1 MLKKLIALSL
11 DYPKT
16 VIMITLVI
24 TLLFM
29 IQFPKITIDTDP
41 ENMLEETQSDR
52 IFYDRM
58 KKDFGINDMIV
69 LGITNDPNIYTLSF
83 LDKLDR
89 IINQILRIKGVII
102 EDVISFSTSN
112 NVTFE
117 NGFLKVNKIM
127 KNVPNSK
134 AEADIIRKNID
145 DNPLFLE
152 KIVSKNGKSVAIYIP
167 IEKKSMSY
175 RISKEIEKIVQAE
188 LDEDQKYYIA
198 GLPVAEDTF
207 GYEMF
212 REMGITAPIIGFVIF
227 VLMFFLFRK
236 VILII
241 PSMVVMMFSVIWAMG
256 LLIGLGFTVH
266 IMSSMI
272 PVFLM
277 PIAVLDSVHIL
288 SEFYDRYPQF
298 RNKRGTLIA
307 VTDELFTPMFYT
319 SITSSVGFSSLALAA
334 IPPVR
339 IFGLFVA
346 FGIMSAWILT
356 IIFIPAW
363 IMLLNEEKLSKR
375 LCEKSDKVSLFAKK
389 LQSLGVFAFEK
400 SGRIIV
406 VGVLLLLIG
415 IFGLTQIQVNDNP
428 VKWFKK
434 DHPIRIADDVM
445 NTQFGGTYMA
455 YIVAEGNQEDII
467 KQPEVISYFDNLQK
481 YLENDKLVGKTTSV
495 ADIVKRINYTLHG
508 GDTKYSVVPKTA
520 EEIAQYLFLFL
531 SSGDPNDLDN
541 FVDYD
546 YKNANI
552 WIQMKSGDN
561 KDMENVENLS
571 KDYINNNPPP
581 PGINFSWSGLTYIN
595 KVWQD
600 LMVKGMLKAIMGG
613 FAVVFV
619 LMVILFRSFWLGLIS
634 MLPLSFAIILSYGI
648 IGFIGKDYDMPI
660 AVCSSLSLGLA
671 VDFAIHF
678 IQRFKQKF
686 QKEQDLRNSNMYV
699 FGLPAR
705 AISRNALVI
714 IIGFLPLMLSGL
726 TPYVTVG
733 TFFASLMIFSTISTL
748 IFMPAVLS
756 FFGKYIFKT
765 EEVKNVI

>member
-1 MLKKLIALSL
+1 MFKKLIALAL
-11 DYPKT
+11 DYPRT
-16 VIMITLVI
+16 VILVTMIITLV
-24 TLLFM
+24 FM

-41 ENMLEETQSDR
+41 ENMLEETQPER
-52 IFYDRM
+52 MFYNKI
-58 KKDFGINDMIV
+58 KKDFGLNDMIV
-69 LGITNDPNIYTLSF
+69 LGISDNTNIFSPSVLG
-83 LDKLDR
+83 KLDR
-89 IINQILRIKGVII
+89 IINKILRIKGVII
-102 EDVISFSTSN
+102 EDVISFSTTN
-112 NVTFE
+112 NVKVE
-117 NGFLKVNKIM
+117 NGFLKIDRIM
-127 KNVPNSK
+127 DNVPNTA
-134 AEADIIRKNID
+134 AEAEIIRRDIN
-145 DNPLFLE
+145 DNQLFLE
-152 KIVSKNGKSVAIYIP
+152 KIVSKDGKSAAIYIP

-175 RISKEIEKIVQAE
+175 RISKEIEEIVQTE
-188 LDEDQKYYIA
+188 LDEEQKYYIA

-212 REMGITAPIIGFVIF
+212 KEMGVTAPIIGFVIF
-227 VLMFFLFRK
+227 ILMFFLFRK
-236 VILII
+236 VTLII
-241 PSMVVMMFSVIWAMG
+241 PSMVVMMFSVAWAMG

-272 PVFLM
+272 PIFLM

-298 RNKRGTLIA
+298 KNKRKTLIA
-307 VTDELFTPMFYT
+307 VTDELFTPMLYT
-319 SITSSVGFSSLALAA
+319 SITTSIGFSSLALAA

-346 FGIMSAWILT
+346 FGVMAAWILT

-363 IMLLNEEKLSKR
+363 IMLLNEEKLSK
-375 LCEKSDKVSLFAKK
+375 LIDKKSDKVSLFAKK
-389 LQSLGVFAFEK
+389 LQSLGSFAFEK
-400 SGRIIV
+400 RGRIII
-406 VGVLLLLIG
+406 VGVLLLIVG

-434 DHPIRIADDVM
+434 DHTIRIADDVM
-445 NTQFGGTYMA
+445 NAQFGGTYMA
-455 YIVAEGNQEDII
+455 YLIAEGDREDII
-467 KQPEVISYFDNLQK
+467 KQPEVNNYFNNLQK
-481 YLENDKLVGKTTSV
+481 YLENNELIGKTSSV
-495 ADIVKRINYTLHG
+495 VDIIKRINYVLHG
-508 GDTKYSVVPKTA
+508 ADERYNIVPETI

-531 SSGDPNDLDN
+531 SSGDPDDLDN

-546 YKNANI
+546 YQNAAI

-561 KDMENVENLS
+561 KVMEKIENLTQ
-571 KDYINNNPPP
+571 DYIIKNPPP
-581 PGINFSWSGLTYIN
+581 AGIHFSWSGLTYIN

-600 LMVKGMLKAIMGG
+600 LMVKGMFKAIMGG

-678 IQRFKQKF
+678 IQRFKQSF
-686 QKEQDLRNSNMYV
+686 QKEQDLRNSNMHV
-699 FGLPAR
+699 FSLPAR

-714 IIGFLPLMLSGL
+714 IIGFLPLMFSGL
-726 TPYVTVG
+726 TPYATVG
-733 TFFASLMIFSTISTL
+733 TFFASLMIFSTLSTL
-748 IFMPAVLS
+748 IFLPAVLS
-756 FFGKYIFKT
+756 LFGKYIFKPGR
-765 EEVKNVI
+765 